1 MLIGSHVSMS
11 GKKMLEGSAEEAHQF
26 GESTFMIYTGA
37 PQNTRR
43 KSINDLNIEKG
54 HKVMEQYG
62 LSNIVVHAPYIINIG
77 NTTKPE
83 VYELGVNFLQNEIE
97 RTQAIGAKD
106 IVLHPG
112 AHVGAGADKGINQ
125 IIKGLNEVLTHDH
138 DVRIA
143 LETMAGKGT
152 EIGRSFEE
160 LARIIDGVTHNDRLS
175 ICFDTCHTHDAGY
188 NIKNDFDG
196 VLNEFDK
203 IIGIDRIKV
212 VHINDSKNEKGAH
225 KDRHENIGFG
235 YIGFDALNNVVH
247 HEAFKNIPKILETP
261 YVGEDKKNKK
271 PPYRFE
277 IEMLKSQIFD
287 PKLKEKILNQ

>member
-1 MLIGSHVSMS
+1 M
-11 GKKMLEGSAEEAHQF
+11 
-26 GESTFMIYTGA
+26 
-37 PQNTRR
+37 
-43 KSINDLNIEKG
+43 
-54 HKVMEQYG
+54 
-62 LSNIVVHAPYIINIG
+62 
-77 NTTKPE
+77 
-83 VYELGVNFLQNEIE
+83 
-97 RTQAIGAKD
+97 
-106 IVLHPG
+106 
-112 AHVGAGADKGINQ
+112 
-125 IIKGLNEVLTHDH
+125 LTHDH

-212 VHINDSKNEKGAH
+212 VHVNDSKNEQGAH

-247 HEAFKNIPKILETP
+247 HEAFKDIPKILETP

>member
-43 KSINDLNIEKG
+43 KNINDLNIEKG

-62 LSNIVVHAPYIINIG
+62 LSNIVVHAPYIINIA

-212 VHINDSKNEKGAH
+212 VHVNDSKNEQDAH

-247 HEAFKNIPKILETP
+247 HEAFKDIPKILETP